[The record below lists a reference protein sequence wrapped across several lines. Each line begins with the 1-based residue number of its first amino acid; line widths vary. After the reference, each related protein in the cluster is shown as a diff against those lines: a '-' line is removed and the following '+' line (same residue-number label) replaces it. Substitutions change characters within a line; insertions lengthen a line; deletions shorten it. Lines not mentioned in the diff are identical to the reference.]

1 MAWKVSIDEII
12 ANNFNLDFKNPAKAQ
27 EEALLSS
34 EEYVERL
41 KEAIKESNDLVQQL
55 EAALK
60 A

>member
-1 MAWKVSIDEII
+1 MDDII

-41 KEAIKESNDLVQQL
+41 KEAIKESNGLVQQL
-55 EAALK
+55 EATLK